1 MIKAT
6 ISNEPKRTTFAKAN
20 AKRIARS
27 KCSLHPTLRG
37 VVLNNYKLIAS
48 GKCTLQ
54 KINTLDNVILFTKQQ
69 QKEVA

>member
-27 KCSLHPTLRG
+27 KCTLKPTLRG
-37 VVLNNYKLIAS
+37 VVLNDYKVIAS

-54 KINTLDNVILFTKQQ
+54 KINTLDKVILFTEQQ
-69 QKEVA
+69 EKDVA